1 MMNVSN
7 VSFYGK
13 APRII
18 NKQYLENASN
28 FVKKGGL
35 HPSLETAKQVSKEEA
50 LIALEKAS
58 EAMSFAIPMFLSTKN
73 SNAKDLVIKNL
84 TNTLK

>member
-1 MMNVSN
+1 MMNASN

-18 NKQYLENASN
+18 NKQYLEKASKLIKN
-28 FVKKGGL
+28 
-35 HPSLETAKQVSKEEA
+35 PSLETEEA
-50 LIALEKAS
+50 LIAHEKAS

-73 SNAKDLVIKNL
+73 PNAKELVIKNL

>member
-1 MMNVSN
+1 MMNASN

-18 NKQYLENASN
+18 NKQYLEKASKLI
-28 FVKKGGL
+28 KKGGL
-35 HPSLETAKQVSKEEA
+35 PPSLETAKQVSKEEA
-50 LIALEKAS
+50 LIAHKKAS

-73 SNAKDLVIKNL
+73 PNAKELVIKNL